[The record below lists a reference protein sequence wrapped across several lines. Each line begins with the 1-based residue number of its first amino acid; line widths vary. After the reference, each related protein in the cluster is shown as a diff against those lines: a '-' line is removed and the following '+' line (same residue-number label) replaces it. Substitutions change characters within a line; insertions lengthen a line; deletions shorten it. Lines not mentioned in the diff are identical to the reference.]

1 MALSACRETAE
12 RCSASAVLRA
22 YMGDLV
28 DAIHGAEITAITM
41 KLYSSKVISRDTR
54 DRVRLS
60 GLIATE
66 KTSCLLEALESAVTT
81 QPLVLDTFLNILDRY
96 RPSAVIA
103 KKMRNRLRKCC
114 MSTDRFMCGAMLIPI
129 RYTISNSCISST
141 LDHSVPLEMYCE
153 TCHQLFCQYCS
164 ITDHEAHQ
172 YGLVADVFPK
182 HKKELERELTE
193 VKQQL
198 SILTTA
204 QQAMKDRIDQI
215 SVQGKE
221 VEQQIH
227 TATQQ
232 AIKRLQETEKRMIE
246 MARKE
251 VQRKSHVVSGQ
262 IEKVASNYQ
271 QLLAFQKFVE
281 EEVMAASP
289 QQVLTVKHQKV
300 EHVRSVKSK
309 VSSSNLQPMETAS
322 IVFTADKDLL
332 SCCSKL
338 GKVYN
343 LDDIQ
348 RKGKEITMV
357 CATST
362 FELTSSLPQN
372 LDALSCQLTAPG
384 SSEPVECTITP
395 TQSGGCSISYTPAVR
410 GPHQMRITVGGTDIP
425 NSPFTIHVY
434 PTPEMRGEQI
444 GTITPLNFPQGVA
457 VSKSGEVVI
466 SERDCITVINKRLSK
481 KRNFGST
488 GSDKGQFQSPTG
500 IAFTHDNR
508 LLVVDKRNHRVQ
520 MFTLEGKFIKSV
532 GQKGKGRLQFSS
544 PIGITVHPSSRQVF
558 IADTD
563 NHRIQVLNDDLTY
576 SHEFGSK
583 GSRNGQLNT
592 PVDVACDSHGNVYVA
607 DSLNDRVQV
616 FTSSGQFIDT
626 ISTHTSLLPRGIA
639 IDSMNTVYVSDGY
652 TVSVFDSKSQFIHC
666 FEARYEKPNSSNVYF
681 VGLAVDCNT
690 GNLLQAFPG
699 TVGIF

>member
-1 MALSACRETAE
+1 
-12 RCSASAVLRA
+12 
-22 YMGDLV
+22 
-28 DAIHGAEITAITM
+28 
-41 KLYSSKVISRDTR
+41 
-54 DRVRLS
+54 
-60 GLIATE
+60 
-66 KTSCLLEALESAVTT
+66 
-81 QPLVLDTFLNILDRY
+81 
-96 RPSAVIA
+96 
-103 KKMRNRLRKCC
+103 
-114 MSTDRFMCGAMLIPI
+114 
-129 RYTISNSCISST
+129 
-141 LDHSVPLEMYCE
+141 MYCE

-232 AIKRLQETEKRMIE
+232 AIEGLKESEKRMIE

-309 VSSSNLQPMETAS
+309 ISSSNLQPMEAAN

-332 SCCSKL
+332 SHEL
-338 GKVYN
+338 GKVYD
-343 LDDIQ
+343 LKCDDIQ
-348 RKGKEITMV
+348 RRDIKEINMV
-357 CATST
+357 NETST
-362 FELTSSLPQN
+362 FELTSSLPLHVH
-372 LDALSCQLTAPG
+372 LDLLSCQLTAPD

-532 GQKGKGRLQFSS
+532 GQEGNGRLQFSS
-544 PIGITVHPSSRQVF
+544 PQGITVHPSSGKVF
-558 IADTD
+558 IADTR
-563 NHRIQVLNDDLTY
+563 NHRIQVLNNDLTY
-576 SHEFGSK
+576 SHEFGSR
-583 GSRNGQLNT
+583 GNNGYGLLIR
-592 PVDVACDSHGNVYVA
+592 PVDVACDSHGNIYVA
-607 DSLNDRVQV
+607 DSLNKRVQV
-616 FTSSGQFIDT
+616 LTSSGQFIDT
-626 ISTHTSLLPRGIA
+626 LSTDTPPTGIA
-639 IDSMNTVYVSDGY
+639 IDSMNTVYLSNGC
-652 TVSVFDSKSQFIHC
+652 TVLVFDYKRQFIKC
-666 FEARYEKPNSSNVYF
+666 FKASHVQSHF
-681 VGLAVDCNT
+681 VSRNTFLAGLAVDYT
-690 GNLLQAFPG
+690 GNLLHALPHQGAVA
-699 TVGIF
+699 TY